1 MKEVPA
7 AEIKTEIRHQ
17 LIDLIKMNIHYK
29 NNNINQL
36 ILKVLE
42 FLIAEPILSILLE
55 IAIQY
60 PQ

>member
-1 MKEVPA
+1 
-7 AEIKTEIRHQ
+7 
-17 LIDLIKMNIHYK
+17 MNIHYK

-42 FLIAEPILSILLE
+42 FLIAEPILTILLE

-60 PQ
+60 PV